1 MTNIYKCREKAEAK
15 SSKNIDEFD
24 QTKMS
29 DETTITLVIAK
40 SGVNFRSNVL

>member
-24 QTKMS
+24 KQKCRT
-29 DETTITLVIAK
+29 
-40 SGVNFRSNVL
+40 